1 MTGNP
6 SATTNCEAS
15 QKPRGSGAA
24 PTDSEAQAKRNAKR
38 AAKVA
43 EKAQHEPAKL
53 SGDENFLCEAIA
65 DRRLGKL
72 PARVRNN

>member
-15 QKPRGSGAA
+15 QKPRGGGAA
-24 PTDSEAQAKRNAKR
+24 PADSEAQAKRNAER
-38 AAKVA
+38 AAKAA

-53 SGDENFLCEAIA
+53 SGDENFLCEAIERIGA
-65 DRRLGKL
+65 SESSPHG
-72 PARVRNN
+72 